1 MNIECINCSKTFKVN
16 SDLIPSEGRNLQCG
30 SCNHIWFFN
39 IKDQINLK
47 KEKQTSQETFS
58 IFQEKEI
65 EIPKSIKIEEI
76 NSNKEVV
83 KNKKYTT
90 YKSTKKSKSNFR
102 LSHFLSYILVLIIS
116 FIAVVVV
123 VDTFKSPIFNIFPN
137 LELTFYNLL
146 ETLKDISLFI
156 KDLT

>member
-1 MNIECINCSKTFKVN
+1 MNIECINCSKTFEVN

-39 IKDQINLK
+39 TKNQIKVR
-47 KEKQTSQETFS
+47 KEVQKTQETFS
-58 IFQEKEI
+58 IFQEK
-65 EIPKSIKIEEI
+65 KIELSKLKKTKEI
-76 NSNKEVV
+76 NLDKEENKRKESAVS
-83 KNKKYTT
+83 KK
-90 YKSTKKSKSNFR
+90 KLKSNFQ

-116 FIAVVVV
+116 FIALIII

-137 LELTFYNLL
+137 LELVFYNLF

>member
-39 IKDQINLK
+39 IKDQIK
-47 KEKQTSQETFS
+47 PRKDIQKEQESFS
-58 IFQEKEI
+58 LFQEKEI
-65 EIPKSIKIEEI
+65 ELPISRKSREI
-76 NSNKEVV
+76 INNKEVD
-83 KNKKYTT
+83 KNKRSIENRK
-90 YKSTKKSKSNFR
+90 KTKPKFR
-102 LSHFLSYILVLIIS
+102 LSHFLSYILVLIVS
-116 FIAVVVV
+116 FIALIIV
-123 VDTFKSPIFNIFPN
+123 VDTFKSLIFDIFPY
-137 LELTFYNLL
+137 LELIYYNLF